1 MLSNLPTPVTSF
13 IGRGRVIA
21 EVKRLLATSR
31 LLTLTGAGGSGKTR
45 LAFQVG
51 VEMLRDYADGVFAVE
66 LGPLSDPRLVAQT
79 AASALGVLE
88 HGGQSLTE
96 SLVQYLGRRSIL
108 LLLDNCEHLISACAA
123 LADAL
128 LRGCP
133 ALRILAIYA
142 AGARPSAAGGKSD
155 AVRGGAPLRRA
166 RRIESAKLCGH

>member
-21 EVKRLLATSR
+21 EVKRLLANSR

-51 VEMLRDYADGVFAVE
+51 AEMLRDHADGVFAVE

-96 SLVQYLGRRSIL
+96 SLVQYLGRRYQPGGPEGRGRVDLSCPAAPASYCIRFSTGGGRSGSGSV
-108 LLLDNCEHLISACAA
+108 NCE
-123 LADAL
+123 DA
-128 LRGCP
+128 
-133 ALRILAIYA
+133 
-142 AGARPSAAGGKSD
+142 
-155 AVRGGAPLRRA
+155 
-166 RRIESAKLCGH
+166 